1 MWKREGGHMTSSL
14 EFTSQWSLGRLYD
27 DTACGGVASSAV
39 VVRRPA
45 LPSPSPS
52 FSLFNA
58 VTPGVPLNEP
68 SFLPSFL
75 CFARKIALASYAP
88 GGLGPLQVGPGP
100 NGLSFLRGL
109 SRLTPRKNGSCSKS
123 SYQLLFLLVKN
134 DTFIR
139 VEKTGFEV

>member
-1 MWKREGGHMTSSL
+1 MVPGEG
-14 EFTSQWSLGRLYD
+14 GRLYD
-27 DTACGGVASSAV
+27 DTACGGGVASSAV

-45 LPSPSPS
+45 LPSPLSL
-52 FSLFNA
+52 FLFNA

-109 SRLTPRKNGSCSKS
+109 SRLNPRKMVLAQN
-123 SYQLLFLLVKN
+123 LHTNFFLLV
-134 DTFIR
+134 
-139 VEKTGFEV
+139 